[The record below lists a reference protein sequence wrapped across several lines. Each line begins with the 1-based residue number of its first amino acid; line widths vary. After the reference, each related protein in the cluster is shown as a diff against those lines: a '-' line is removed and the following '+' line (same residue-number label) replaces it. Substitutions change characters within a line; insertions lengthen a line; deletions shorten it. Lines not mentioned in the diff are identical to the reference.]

1 MSNKPLSFRFPD
13 EFVKTLRTW
22 AFVTETDQRALLQEA
37 FQEYV
42 ERRPEIKEKVDKVMS
57 TLD

>member
-13 EFVKTLRTW
+13 EFVKMLRTW
-22 AFVTETDQRALLQEA
+22 SFVTETDQRVLLQEA
-37 FQEYV
+37 FQEYAA
-42 ERRPEIKEKVDKVMS
+42 RHPEIKAKVDAVMS